1 MSLFRVIGSEIKGVC
16 SAVPSTEI
24 SNRDY
29 KYITETERELLIKTT
44 GIESR
49 HVALNGETTGD
60 LCHAAAER
68 LIDQL
73 KWDRTEI
80 DLIVFVSQSPDHF
93 LPATSIIIQN
103 KLGLAKTTAAFDI
116 LLGCSG
122 FVYGLSVVASMM
134 STGGFRKAL
143 LLAGDVSSAGVNI
156 KDKSTYPLFGD
167 CGTATALEYN
177 RDYEMYFNL
186 QSDGSGKDAIIMPHG
201 GLRHP
206 VTSES
211 LIEKEIEPGVIR
223 HQRNLWLNGMDVFNF
238 SVREAPSNV
247 SALLEFC
254 KHAVSEIDLFVM
266 HQANLLMNETIRK
279 KLKIESSKVP
289 YTLKRY
295 GNTSSASIPLTL
307 AEHFRN
313 SDTIGK
319 RIVLSSFGVG
329 LSWGSCYLE
338 SGNWVI
344 PETVKI

>member
-1 MSLFRVIGSEIKGVC
+1 
-16 SAVPSTEI
+16 
-24 SNRDY
+24 
-29 KYITETERELLIKTT
+29 
-44 GIESR
+44 
-49 HVALNGETTGD
+49 
-60 LCHAAAER
+60 
-68 LIDQL
+68 
-73 KWDRTEI
+73 
-80 DLIVFVSQSPDHF
+80 
-93 LPATSIIIQN
+93 
-103 KLGLAKTTAAFDI
+103 
-116 LLGCSG
+116 
-122 FVYGLSVVASMM
+122 
-134 STGGFRKAL
+134 
-143 LLAGDVSSAGVNI
+143 
-156 KDKSTYPLFGD
+156 
-167 CGTATALEYN
+167 
-177 RDYEMYFNL
+177 MYFNL

-206 VTSES
+206 LTSES

-254 KHAVSEIDLFVM
+254 KHAVSEIDLLVM

-279 KLKIESSKVP
+279 KLKIDSAKVP
-289 YTLKRY
+289 YTLKHY

-313 SDTIGK
+313 NDTIGK